1 MAILAD
7 KNTRIIIQGITG
19 REATIFTKD
28 MLDYGSRVV
37 VGTTPGKGGWIVHGI
52 PVYDSVKE
60 ALKEYP
66 AEATV
71 ISVPPAFVKEASL
84 EALQNGLKLL
94 TIITERVPRKDVVE
108 ILEVARQT
116 NAKVVGPNSLGI
128 LSPEKVKLGMCGG
141 SVDDTRKAFSLGGV
155 GVISRSGGMTTEI
168 AYLLTSKGIGQSTCI
183 SIGGD
188 PIVGSSFV
196 DLVSLFDADAET
208 KAVVIFSEPGGT
220 MEEELADYI
229 IEKRISLP
237 LVAFVAGRFVDEI
250 PGIRFGHAGVI
261 VEGNKGTTKKK
272 IERFRVAKIK
282 VAQEFSQIVDLVKE
296 SL

>member
-19 REATIFTKD
+19 REATTFAKD
-28 MLDYGSRVV
+28 ILDYGSRLVAGV
-37 VGTTPGKGGWIVHGI
+37 TPGKGGWTVHGI
-52 PVYDSVKE
+52 PVYDSVRQ

-66 AEATV
+66 AEATL
-71 ISVPPAFVKEASL
+71 ISVPPAFVKDAAL

-94 TIITERVPRKDVVE
+94 VIITERIPRKDVVE
-108 ILEVARQT
+108 ILEVAKEM

-128 LSPEKVKLGMCGG
+128 ISPEKVKLGMCGG
-141 SVDDTRKAFSLGGV
+141 SAEDTRKAFSSGEV

-168 AYLLTSKGIGQSTCI
+168 AHLLTSKGIGQSTCI

-188 PIVGSSFV
+188 AIVGSSFV
-196 DLVSLFDADAET
+196 DLVSLFDADKET

-220 MEEELADYI
+220 MEEELADYVI
-229 IEKRISLP
+229 KREISLP
-237 LVAFVAGRFVDEI
+237 LVAFVAGRFVDEM
-250 PGIRFGHAGVI
+250 PGVRFGHAGVI
-261 VEGNKGTTKKK
+261 VEKDKGTTKKK
-272 IERFRVAKIK
+272 IERFKEAGIK
-282 VAQEFSQIVDLVKE
+282 VAQEFSQIVHLVKE